1 MNREIILDTET
12 TGLNPFQG
20 DKIIEIAA
28 IELIDHVSTEKK
40 FHCYINP
47 ERDIPET
54 SQKIHNISYEMVK
67 DKPIFKDIIDEFLS
81 FIKNDSI
88 IIHNADFDLKFL
100 NYELSLCG
108 LNNLENNIID
118 TLSIARSKYPGSSV
132 SLDSLCKRF
141 DVDLNERKE
150 KGHGALID
158 CYLLSE
164 VYLELKGGK
173 QPNLNLN
180 EKNNKTLLKNKKQVN
195 KGFFRKKVLKTILNE
210 KILNSH
216 IEFIKKINCDD
227 TWDISHKKLISQI
240 NKKD

>member
-1 MNREIILDTET
+1 MVREIILDTET
-12 TGLNPFQG
+12 TGLNPFDG
-20 DKIIEIAA
+20 DRIIEIAA
-28 IELIDHVSTEKK
+28 IELIDQIRTEKK
-40 FHCYINP
+40 FHCFINP
-47 ERDIPET
+47 ERDIPEA

-67 DKPIFKDIIDEFLS
+67 EKPIFKDVIEEFLN

-108 LNNLENNIID
+108 INNLQNNIID

-141 DVDLNERKE
+141 DVDLKERKE
-150 KGHGALID
+150 NGHGALID

-173 QPNLNLN
+173 QTNLNLN
-180 EKNNKTLLKNKKQVN
+180 KERKSLLVKSEKKENKD
-195 KGFFRKKVLKTILNE
+195 FFRKRELKPILNDN
-210 KILNSH
+210 ILKNH
-216 IEFIKKINCDD
+216 MDFVKKIKCDD
-227 TWDISHKKLISQI
+227 VWDFSHKKLISQI
-240 NKKD
+240 NKND

>member
-1 MNREIILDTET
+1 MIREIVLDTET
-12 TGLNPFQG
+12 TGLDPLEG
-20 DKIIEIAA
+20 HKIIEIGA
-28 IELIDHVSTEKK
+28 IELIDHIQTEEKIH
-40 FHCYINP
+40 FYLNP
-47 ERDIPET
+47 GREIPEA
-54 SQKIHNISYEMVK
+54 SQKIHNISNEMVK
-67 DKPIFKDIIDEFLS
+67 NKPIFKDIIDEFLS

-141 DVDLNERKE
+141 DVDLNEREE

-173 QPNLNLN
+173 QPNLNLD
-180 EKNNKTLLKNKKQVN
+180 EKNNKTLLKNEKQVN

>member
-1 MNREIILDTET
+1 MFQPDNIKIRNIIFAKASY
-12 TGLNPFQG
+12 LN
-20 DKIIEIAA
+20 IHNEEYVLSLINNIR
-28 IELIDHVSTEKK
+28 ELIDHISTEKK

-54 SQKIHNISYEMVK
+54 SQQIHNISNEMVK
-67 DKPIFKDIIDEFLS
+67 NKPIFKDIIDEFLS

-164 VYLELKGGK
+164 VYL
-173 QPNLNLN
+173 
-180 EKNNKTLLKNKKQVN
+180 
-195 KGFFRKKVLKTILNE
+195 
-210 KILNSH
+210 
-216 IEFIKKINCDD
+216 
-227 TWDISHKKLISQI
+227 
-240 NKKD
+240 

>member
-28 IELIDHVSTEKK
+28 IELIDQISTEKK

-108 LNNLENNIID
+108 LNNIENNIID

-141 DVDLNERKE
+141 DVDLNEREE

-173 QPNLNLN
+173 QPNLNLD
-180 EKNNKTLLKNKKQVN
+180 EKNNKTLLKNEKQVN

>member
-28 IELIDHVSTEKK
+28 IELIDHISTEKK

-54 SQKIHNISYEMVK
+54 SQQIHNISNEMVK
-67 DKPIFKDIIDEFLS
+67 NKPIFKDIIDEFLS

-173 QPNLNLN
+173 QPNLNLD
-180 EKNNKTLLKNKKQVN
+180 EKNNKTLLKNEKLVN